1 MLQRLLKLKSLGVRL
16 AVDDFGTGYSSLSYL
31 QQFPID
37 ILKIDKSFTKGIN
50 QGAEKSAV
58 ARTIISL
65 SDTLQLSTI
74 AEGIEV
80 AEQVPAL
87 ETLGCKFGQGFYF
100 ARPLSEE
107 QLNKINQIENLN
119 IDLDSDHLIYP
130 ELTLIFNK
138 TQTVES
144 SENEV
149 RTLAPTNGNKKA
161 ASPSREN

>member
-1 MLQRLLKLKSLGVRL
+1 MISARDILR
-16 AVDDFGTGYSSLSYL
+16 LSYL

-37 ILKIDKSFTKGIN
+37 ILKIDKAFTKGIN

-74 AEGIEV
+74 AEGIEL

-87 ETLGCKFGQGFYF
+87 ESLGCKFGQGFYF
-100 ARPLSEE
+100 ARPLSED

-119 IDLDSDHLIYP
+119 IDFDSDHLIYP

-138 TQTVES
+138 PQPPETAKDIHKTANQ
-144 SENEV
+144 
-149 RTLAPTNGNKKA
+149 GNDV
-161 ASPSREN
+161 